1 MPRIRQ
7 MIFRTAV
14 VLLITGVAAFSQNTL
29 ILNSGAQIEGRY
41 DGGNADTVTFI
52 DQHGGRHKF
61 NIAEIQSLIFT
72 GTPPPPPL
80 PTPPPATSAYPYPE
94 RGYAD
99 ADVEPAGGWR
109 RGVTIP
115 AGTEIAVRSIDPINV
130 REPDPRRQF
139 LATVE
144 NDVLDSTGAVA
155 IPRGSEAHLIA
166 HKVSGGEIAVDLR
179 SVSVNGVRYILNS
192 DDITNTRVRDGL
204 GANKRTGVFLGGG
217 ALLGTVLG
225 AVAGGGKGAA
235 IGALAG
241 GAAGAGTQVLTRGSS
256 LEIPSE
262 TILRFRL
269 DHPVYLYQ

>member
-1 MPRIRQ
+1 
-7 MIFRTAV
+7 
-14 VLLITGVAAFSQNTL
+14 VAAFSQNTL
-29 ILNSGAQIEGRY
+29 ILNSGVQIDGRY

-72 GTPPPPPL
+72 QTALPPPPPQ
-80 PTPPPATSAYPYPE
+80 TSAYPYPE
-94 RGYAD
+94 RSYAD
-99 ADVEPAGGWR
+99 TDVEPAGGWR
-109 RGVTIP
+109 QGATIP
-115 AGTEIAVRSIDPINV
+115 AGTEITVRSIDPVNV
-130 REPDPRRQF
+130 REPDPRRHF

-166 HKVSGGEIAVDLR
+166 HKVSGGEIAIDLR
-179 SVSVNGVRYILNS
+179 SVSVNGARYILNS

-204 GANKRTGVFLGGG
+204 GANKRTGAFLAGG

-241 GAAGAGTQVLTRGSS
+241 GAAGAGTQVLTRGSA
-256 LEIPSE
+256 LQIPSE

-269 DHPVYLYQ
+269 DHPVNLYE